1 MCLLLSLIF
10 IIIIIILWTNQHSSF
25 EINNIIPING
35 IHVTLSVG
43 TLVVIRDSLHGEDSG
58 LNPVLFILL

>member
-1 MCLLLSLIF
+1 MRFLLSLIF
-10 IIIIIILWTNQHSSF
+10 IIIIITLWTNQHSSF

>member
-10 IIIIIILWTNQHSSF
+10 IIIIIIIWTNQHSSF
-25 EINNIIPING
+25 EIKNIIPING
-35 IHVTLSVG
+35 IHVPLSVG
-43 TLVVIRDSLHGEDSG
+43 TLMVIRDSLHGEDSG